1 MFDEKNVTLVYK
13 STMENNNPLSPH
25 LQIYKWQISS
35 LLSITH
41 RIVGVI
47 NFFAIVLICFWAVLL
62 VFGQSNYSNI
72 NIILVYKLKMEN
84 NNPLSP
90 HLQIYKWQIS
100 SLLSITH
107 RIVGVINFFAIILI
121 CVWAIFIIFGQ
132 NNYSAVNFF
141 LNTSFGKFII
151 ISLCWT
157 FSFHI
162 LNELRHLVW
171 DAGYGFDLKVAKITG
186 MIAFI
191 GSFVLTIL
199 FYILG
204 RNFF

>member
-47 NFFAIVLICFWAVLL
+47 NFFAIVLICIWAIML
-62 VFGQSNYSNI
+62 VFGENSYSI
-72 NIILVYKLKMEN
+72 
-84 NNPLSP
+84 
-90 HLQIYKWQIS
+90 
-100 SLLSITH
+100 
-107 RIVGVINFFAIILI
+107 
-121 CVWAIFIIFGQ
+121 
-132 NNYSAVNFF
+132 
-141 LNTSFGKFII
+141 LNTILDSGFGKFLT

-162 LNELRHLVW
+162 LNELRHLIW
-171 DAGYGFDLKVAKITG
+171 DAGYGFDLKISKITG
-186 MIAFI
+186 IIAFV
-191 GSFVLTIL
+191 GSFILTIL
-199 FYILG
+199 FYTLG

>member
-1 MFDEKNVTLVYK
+1 
-13 STMENNNPLSPH
+13 MENNNPLSPH

-47 NFFAIVLICFWAVLL
+47 NFFAIALICLWAVLI

-72 NIILVYKLKMEN
+72 NVILN
-84 NNPLSP
+84 S
-90 HLQIYKWQIS
+90 
-100 SLLSITH
+100 
-107 RIVGVINFFAIILI
+107 
-121 CVWAIFIIFGQ
+121 
-132 NNYSAVNFF
+132 
-141 LNTSFGKFII
+141 SFGKFLV

-162 LNELRHLVW
+162 LNELRHLFW
-171 DAGYGFDLKVAKITG
+171 DAGFGFDIKVAKITG
-186 MIAFI
+186 ILALI
-191 GSFVLTIL
+191 GSFVLTVIIYL
-199 FYILG
+199 FG

>member
-13 STMENNNPLSPH
+13 SSMENNNPLSPH

-47 NFFAIVLICFWAVLL
+47 NFFAIVLICIWAIIL
-62 VFGQSNYSNI
+62 VFGENSYSI
-72 NIILVYKLKMEN
+72 
-84 NNPLSP
+84 
-90 HLQIYKWQIS
+90 
-100 SLLSITH
+100 
-107 RIVGVINFFAIILI
+107 
-121 CVWAIFIIFGQ
+121 
-132 NNYSAVNFF
+132 
-141 LNTSFGKFII
+141 LNTILDSGFGKFLT

-162 LNELRHLVW
+162 LNELRHLIW
-171 DAGYGFDLKVAKITG
+171 DAGYGFDLKISKITG
-186 MIAFI
+186 IIAFI

-199 FYILG
+199 FYTLG

>member
-1 MFDEKNVTLVYK
+1 MFNEKNVTLVYK
-13 STMENNNPLSPH
+13 KS
-25 LQIYKWQISS
+25 
-35 LLSITH
+35 
-41 RIVGVI
+41 
-47 NFFAIVLICFWAVLL
+47 
-62 VFGQSNYSNI
+62 
-72 NIILVYKLKMEN
+72 MEN

-121 CVWAIFIIFGQ
+121 CLWAGLIILGQ
-132 NNYSAVNFF
+132 DNYSNINII
-141 LNTSFGKFII
+141 LNSIFGKFLA

-162 LNELRHLVW
+162 LNEVRHLFW
-171 DAGYGFDLKVAKITG
+171 DAGYGFDLKIAKITG
-186 MIAFI
+186 VLALL

-199 FYILG
+199 FYVLG
-204 RNFF
+204 RNYF